1 METVILSLLLSSLL
15 TSVAVA
21 DDFQVDASISG
32 YNLLQPTLR
41 CCSFELHVNAAGLAT
56 ISGEGNSEGH
66 AGHFSKSLHL
76 TSAQVGELKRT
87 INESDFF
94 HLPSDVCCH
103 AVDADV
109 RRITVTQ
116 GRRAH
121 QVVIGDSAP
130 IDASREIKVQRRRA
144 DTIWAALRSLA
155 DIPGYNLREES
166 SNNAF
171 KSDAAK
177 ATRS

>member
-1 METVILSLLLSSLL
+1 
-15 TSVAVA
+15 VA
-21 DDFQVDASISG
+21 DDFEVDASVSG
-32 YNLLQPTLR
+32 YNLLRPSLR
-41 CCSFELHVNAAGLAT
+41 CCAFELHINAAGLVT
-56 ISGEGNSEGH
+56 ISGEDNSEGN
-66 AGHFSKSLHL
+66 AGHFTKSLHL
-76 TSAQVGELKRT
+76 TSAQLGELKRT
-87 INESDFF
+87 IDEFDFF

-103 AVDADV
+103 AVDGDV

-121 QVVIGDSAP
+121 QVLIGDSAP
-130 IDASREIKVQRRRA
+130 IDASREVKVQRRQA

-171 KSDAAK
+171 KSDVAK